1 MCSNPLC
8 RSLTVKADFTDI
20 TQVRSGKSCHIHS
33 VGPGGPRY
41 KSGMSDR
48 ECASFENGIWLCDK
62 CAREIDDNKSQ
73 YSAETLRIWKKEA
86 EDYVSELVTQDS
98 RLRQLQTMMQTVL
111 TDLRLLTALIGSV
124 GDITFNPPG
133 RVNVTRM
140 LIEADQLL
148 FERRFKKEADTI
160 RQIGAELEAIYGEM
174 SALGTN
180 QVLDISAWKHSAVR
194 SLMIDVL
201 RFSEDSYERY
211 KIKESSMVS
220 DVSRMLIDKGF
231 TLIQCKTMHEF
242 HAL

>member
-1 MCSNPLC
+1 
-8 RSLTVKADFTDI
+8 
-20 TQVRSGKSCHIHS
+20 
-33 VGPGGPRY
+33 
-41 KSGMSDR
+41 MSHG

-111 TDLRLLTALIGSV
+111 TDLRLLTALVGSSS
-124 GDITFNPPG
+124 DITFNPPG

-148 FERRFKKEADTI
+148 FERGFKKEADTI
-160 RQIGAELEAIYGEM
+160 RQIGAELEAVYGEM
-174 SALGTN
+174 SALGAN

-201 RFSEDSYERY
+201 RFSENSYERY
-211 KIKESSMVS
+211 KVKESSMVS
-220 DVSRMLIDKGF
+220 DVSRMLRDKGI